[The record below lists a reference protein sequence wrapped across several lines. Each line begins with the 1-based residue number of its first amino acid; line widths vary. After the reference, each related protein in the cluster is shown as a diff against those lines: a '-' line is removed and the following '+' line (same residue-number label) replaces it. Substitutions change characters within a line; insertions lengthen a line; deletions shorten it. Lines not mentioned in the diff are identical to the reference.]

1 MTGRIRP
8 RHHQCPRE
16 KCLADSA
23 FLATVNLVHESIYIS
38 TNTIYTDAMSKRLVD
53 IDDSVLEAA
62 QAELG
67 TATIKATVNEALR
80 RAGEGRAEHIRAA
93 LDVLATAALSDRG
106 DAWR

>member
-1 MTGRIRP
+1 
-8 RHHQCPRE
+8 
-16 KCLADSA
+16 
-23 FLATVNLVHESIYIS
+23 
-38 TNTIYTDAMSKRLVD
+38 MSKRLVD

-80 RAGEGRAEHIRAA
+80 RAGEGRAEGIRDA
-93 LDVLATAALSDRG
+93 LDVLASAAFSDRE

>member
-1 MTGRIRP
+1 MLPPAVVYIRP
-8 RHHQCPRE
+8 P
-16 KCLADSA
+16 
-23 FLATVNLVHESIYIS
+23 
-38 TNTIYTDAMSKRLVD
+38 TIYTDAMSKRLVD

-80 RAGEGRAEHIRAA
+80 RAGQGRAESIREA
-93 LDVLATAALSDRG
+93 LDVLATAAISDRD

>member
-1 MTGRIRP
+1 
-8 RHHQCPRE
+8 
-16 KCLADSA
+16 
-23 FLATVNLVHESIYIS
+23 
-38 TNTIYTDAMSKRLVD
+38 MSKRLVD

-80 RAGEGRAEHIRAA
+80 RAGAGRAESIREA
-93 LDVLATAALSDRG
+93 LDVLANAELSDRD

>member
-1 MTGRIRP
+1 
-8 RHHQCPRE
+8 
-16 KCLADSA
+16 
-23 FLATVNLVHESIYIS
+23 
-38 TNTIYTDAMSKRLVD
+38 MSKRLVD

-80 RAGEGRAEHIRAA
+80 RAGEGRAESIRE
-93 LDVLATAALSDRG
+93 ATAAISDRD

>member
-1 MTGRIRP
+1 MKWNDDHTYIWLIRGTSHLLLEP
-8 RHHQCPRE
+8 VYINTR
-16 KCLADSA
+16 
-23 FLATVNLVHESIYIS
+23 TV
-38 TNTIYTDAMSKRLVD
+38 YTHAMSKRLVD

-80 RAGEGRAEHIRAA
+80 RAGEGRAEGIREA
-93 LDVLATAALSDRG
+93 LNVLATAALSDRD